1 MVLVLVGLER
11 FRAQRSA
18 GQRRADEAVVRANL
32 GERENRVR
40 NEWVAREAESSLEP
54 HGGKVVGRR
63 SQHQTGIGRQDDG
76 HG

>member
-54 HGGKVVGRR
+54 HGGSW
-63 SQHQTGIGRQDDG
+63 SQVAAPDWDRATG
-76 HG
+76 